1 MVQQI
6 EHAICFS
13 LTLKCSDS
21 FGKGLPQ
28 SQQRRVS
35 IEMILAV
42 IRITKLFR
50 CVRLRLGSSALI
62 DQHPDRNVIDQRP

>member
-28 SQQRRVS
+28 SQHRLVS
-35 IEMILAV
+35 MEMILALMAAV
-42 IRITKLFR
+42 ELD
-50 CVRLRLGSSALI
+50 G
-62 DQHPDRNVIDQRP
+62 